1 MNNININTGSGS
13 NSSLCNHIIRDIAL
27 SLLAKKYNLKTK
39 YAYED
44 VLKNRLGLILYSGN
58 NTYNNCI
65 NVNNN
70 NYLHILFSQDDK
82 FINKNFNL
90 NNDYFQSEEITN
102 IIMNYLRDNK
112 QKVSLISK
120 NKYNNLYK
128 NNNNLFIHIRLG
140 DAKKYNVG
148 LHYYLNA
155 IKNIKYNNIYI
166 ASDSL
171 NDELIKNIQKIYQ
184 NITLIKM
191 DPIATIQ
198 FGCICKNIILSHGT
212 FSAIIGYLSFD
223 SNIYYPEVMP
233 ISWCPIG
240 LFTNKSFIAMPIK

>member
-1 MNNININTGSGS
+1 MSIINKNTGFTA
-13 NSSLCNHIIRDIAL
+13 NSSLCNYIIRNIAL
-27 SLLAKKYNLKTK
+27 SLLAKKYNLKAN
-39 YAYED
+39 YAYEN
-44 VLKNRLGLILYSGN
+44 VLKDNMGLILYSGS
-58 NTYNNCI
+58 NTYTHTI

-70 NYLHILFSQDDK
+70 NYLDILFSKDDK
-82 FINKNFNL
+82 YNNNNFNL

-102 IIMNYLRDNK
+102 IIMNYLRDS
-112 QKVSLISK
+112 QQQLSLKSK
-120 NKYNNLYK
+120 NPNYNLYK

-148 LHYYLNA
+148 LYYYLNA
-155 IKNIKYNNIYI
+155 IKNIEYTNIFI

-171 NDELIKNIQKIYQ
+171 DDELIKSIQKIYK
-184 NITLIKM
+184 NVTLIKM
-191 DPIATIQ
+191 DPIKTIQ
-198 FGCICKNIILSHGT
+198 FGYVCKNIILSHGT